1 MAISVLRRCPLAAD
15 CPNTARCR
23 KDGARPAAPKLANAT
38 LPDLIK
44 NLRSIIFTCRASI
57 TVAEIQGSPIP
68 VRPPSSLD
76 QKHLLLHHSF
86 VAVDGRQLHAW
97 QALP

>member
-15 CPNTARCR
+15 CPSTAPCR
-23 KDGARPAAPKLANAT
+23 KDGARPEAPKLANAT
-38 LPDLIK
+38 LPDLMK

-57 TVAEIQGSPIP
+57 TVAEIRGNP
-68 VRPPSSLD
+68 VPVPQPSLLD
-76 QKHLLLHHSF
+76 QKHLLRDHSS
-86 VAVDGRQLHAW
+86 VAGGQHLHAL